1 MSKTCVYSP
10 VSATAGA
17 VKWVR
22 AATLVQS
29 VVIYNHSKL
38 ISEVGNGFCMEA
50 LVTVNPCAF

>member
-10 VSATAGA
+10 VSAIAGA
-17 VKWVR
+17 MKWVR

-29 VVIYNHSKL
+29 VVMYNHNRL

-50 LVTVNPCAF
+50 